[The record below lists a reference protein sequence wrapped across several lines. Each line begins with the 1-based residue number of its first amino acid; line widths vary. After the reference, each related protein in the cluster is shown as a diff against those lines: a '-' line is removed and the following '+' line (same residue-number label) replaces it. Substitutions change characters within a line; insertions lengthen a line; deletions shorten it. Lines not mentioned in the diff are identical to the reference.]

1 MAKVEMSL
9 NEYNEMKEELD
20 FLHRVVRE
28 ITTPVVSDWDKDYY
42 GKSHLNHNLRAELTP
57 EVKKYLESQVNQH
70 LPKNDYSDESAELK
84 VNFSNPLICSVDYVE
99 APADEEEEIE
109 GEDN

>member
-9 NEYNEMKEELD
+9 NEYNAMKEELD

-42 GKSHLNHNLRAELTP
+42 GKSHLNHNLSSELTP
-57 EVKKYLESQVNQH
+57 EVKKYLESQVDQH
-70 LPKNDYSDESAELK
+70 LPKNEYSDDFVEFKSK
-84 VNFSNPLICSVDYVE
+84 FNNPSICSVEYIE
-99 APADEEEEIE
+99 APSEEKDSE
-109 GEDN
+109 GEGE